1 MVKVLT
7 SSKYIFSGVATFITY
22 LIGGWDYSIIA
33 LLIMMSIDYLSGVF
47 VAIANKQVSSEIG
60 FKGIAKKCL
69 ILCMVA
75 IGVIVDNLL
84 KTEFELCRMLVI
96 YFYIA
101 NEGISIL
108 ENASNLGLPV
118 PQKLKDA
125 LIQIQNK
132 KK

>member
-1 MVKVLT
+1 MVKVLNT
-7 SSKYIFSGVATFITY
+7 SKYIFSGLATFITY
-22 LIGGWDYSIIA
+22 LLGGWDYSIIA
-33 LLIMMSIDYLSGVF
+33 LLIMMGIDYLSGVF
-47 VAIANKQVSSEIG
+47 VAITRKQVSSEIG
-60 FKGIAKKCL
+60 FKGIFKKCL

-75 IGVIVDNLL
+75 MGVVVDNMLNIEQ
-84 KTEFELCRMLVI
+84 EFCRMLVI

-101 NEGISIL
+101 NEGISII

>member
-1 MVKVLT
+1 
-7 SSKYIFSGVATFITY
+7 
-22 LIGGWDYSIIA
+22 
-33 LLIMMSIDYLSGVF
+33 MMGIDYLSGVF
-47 VAIANKQVSSEIG
+47 VAIIRKQVSSEIG
-60 FKGIAKKCL
+60 FKGIFKKCL

-75 IGVIVDNLL
+75 MGVVVDNLL
-84 KTEFELCRMLVI
+84 NIEQEFCRMLVI

-101 NEGISIL
+101 NEGISII
-108 ENASNLGLPV
+108 ENASDLGLPV